1 MGHLWLGQF
10 LYFCLKTKF
19 RQTMRKLI
27 NPKYSHLSGLFDVLM
42 NTDYFELEGIL
53 LYDVGRNVIK
63 RFQWEGED
71 LVIKRFGH
79 ITFFNRLMY
88 STVRK
93 SKAMRA
99 YKNASRLRAMGIS
112 TPEEI
117 AVIEIFSHGILTE
130 SYFVSAYTSNSS
142 LSYLWEFTYE
152 KKEWFPLL
160 DSLVAWI
167 AEIHDKGI
175 LHQDLNVG
183 NILYQEQ
190 HDGSINFQLIDINRM
205 QFRTNLS
212 VEERLKELSRLSTNL
227 DLHLYLLRK
236 YAELMKYDGN
246 QIETKGCFYKIMF
259 EYRQTIKR
267 KIKGYLS
274 SSFKRYCN
282 GEIPR

>member
-1 MGHLWLGQF
+1 MI
-10 LYFCLKTKF
+10 KI
-19 RQTMRKLI
+19 LI
-27 NPKYSHLSGLFDVLM
+27 NPNYKFISSSLYSIIDPDFFKRQGELLFTSR
-42 NTDYFELEGIL
+42 NT
-53 LYDVGRNVIK
+53 IK
-63 RFQWEGED
+63 RFCLGGID
-71 LVIKRFGH
+71 IVVKRYGH
-79 ITFFNRLMY
+79 ITSFNRLMY
-88 STVRK
+88 STFRK

-99 YKNASRLRAMGIS
+99 YQHASQLRELGIS

-117 AVIEIFSHGILTE
+117 AMIETYKNGILQDC
-130 SYFVSAYTSNSS
+130 YFVSASS
-142 LSYLWEFTYE
+142 SYHSMAFLRDEGFNRESMYPLIDAMV
-152 KKEWFPLL
+152 EWIVKL
-160 DSLVAWI
+160 
-167 AEIHDKGI
+167 HDKGI

-205 QFRTNLS
+205 KFRTNLS

-259 EYRQTIKR
+259 EFRQTIKR